1 MLVTEHPSKEDQ
13 LADMG
18 VLHLSMFSSFLTQE
32 MELAFAIKNNHSNHL
47 LSERQTMG
55 PKKMDVCC
63 KVLGLKT
70 KALAGEGTVEA
81 IAGCF

>member
-1 MLVTEHPSKEDQ
+1 MV
-13 LADMG
+13 

-32 MELAFAIKNNHSNHL
+32 MELVAFAIKNNHSKHL

-81 IAGCF
+81 IAGCFLLLFNRK